1 MGVHVKPRYA
11 MLTRTQ
17 NHKLQIPSDR
27 QLEESSVIVQAN
39 LPPFN
44 AAAPYWIPASAPSA
58 RFTVVL

>member
-44 AAAPYWIPASAPSA
+44 LSLIHI
-58 RFTVVL
+58 